1 MSDQKK
7 RSRGLGDT
15 VKKAITVTTLGM
27 VKQKPGCGCKGRQAW
42 LNKKFP
48 YKWYR
53 DATAKHAENKE
64 QERLNSAEVFKQVTE
79 EVMTPEQ
86 KEIRDKLFQQRASRA
101 QKPIPT
107 QQTPARTS
115 STPANVTSIGSNTV
129 REEKKCAPCEAARIE
144 RERLAALEQNQ
155 PDTTES

>member
-27 VKQKPGCGCKGRQAW
+27 VRQKPGCGCKGRQAW

-48 YKWYR
+48 YKWYK
-53 DATAKHAENKE
+53 DAMKKVNSGTNRGIPQNTSGENENIKTT
-64 QERLNSAEVFKQVTE
+64 FHQVTE
-79 EVMTPEQ
+79 ELLTPEQ
-86 KEIRDKLFQQRASRA
+86 KNVRDQLLAQRLKRA
-101 QKPIPT
+101 NTPI
-107 QQTPARTS
+107 
-115 STPANVTSIGSNTV
+115 ANPDNK
-129 REEKKCAPCEAARIE
+129 ENQPEKKCLPCEAARIE
-144 RERLAALEQNQ
+144 RERLAALENNQ

>member
-7 RSRGLGDT
+7 KSRGLGDT
-15 VKKAITVTTLGM
+15 VKKAITVTTFGL

-53 DATAKHAENKE
+53 DGLKTHAEYKE
-64 QERLNSAEVFKQVTE
+64 TEAINAAAIFKQVTE

-86 KEIRDKLFQQRASRA
+86 KEIRDRLFQQRTNRA
-101 QKPIPT
+101 NKSIATPQI
-107 QQTPARTS
+107 PARVP
-115 STPANVTSIGSNTV
+115 STNPEVSTIGSNTIV
-129 REEKKCAPCEAARIE
+129 EEKKCAPCEAARIE